1 MAIQISHVHWTQNLN
16 IVIAQQ
22 YISCPVAGRTEAGNT
37 QANCNNCDLE
47 LNQTTNSIN
56 IHVTI

>member
-1 MAIQISHVHWTQNLN
+1 MATQISHVHWTENLN

-47 LNQTTNSIN
+47 LN
-56 IHVTI
+56 